1 MSGAGIV
8 IAGGYLLFLAY
19 SIATNTVYRFQKY
32 SLYWLIVGT
41 IFVNIGVGIF
51 NKNPIFEFELLY
63 IAGMLITQHRH
74 FKINKNVLMAALI
87 SLLCVGISFAHLTL
101 GIELPNVIPMTE
113 RMDDA
118 YYVGLGILSRAKF
131 TSFNSMQ
138 FVYYIFF
145 VLIVVISIPKLDS
158 NDRKELLF
166 YIKKAFHVFFV
177 FWCIEFVINNF
188 YSPKLIRDIVYS
200 AFKVVDEGRTYYP
213 DFRNGYYGFDGLFTE
228 QSYIGV
234 MIVYYSIIYKNGL
247 QSMKDCLWHIFS
259 IGILIMNGSSTGQLL
274 IPFALFILL
283 KQYKLPQYI
292 TKKRFNFLITL
303 FGLLICFGVVAIF
316 YAIRTGLI
324 YELYENLIT
333 KLMAYMVG
341 GSGYSTANQRSAA
354 IRALGNQ
361 IAWNAFIQCPLFG
374 VGIGTTR
381 AYGVI
386 TGALTCSGI
395 LGMLAHLSFI
405 KNAFSIKLRKKN
417 IVLLI
422 IVFLYL
428 YMTLMPWYIYYPTFI
443 PLYLCFWD
451 DDKNENIIE
460 LFDGSI

>member
-1 MSGAGIV
+1 MSAAGIA
-8 IAGGYLLFLAY
+8 IAGGYLLFFIY
-19 SIATNTVYRFQKY
+19 SIATNTLYRFQKY

-51 NKNPIFEFELLY
+51 GKSPVFEFELLY
-63 IAGMLITQHRH
+63 IAGIVMTQRQL
-74 FKINKNVLMAALI
+74 FKIKKKVLIAA
-87 SLLCVGISFAHLTL
+87 SVPLLCVGISFAHLIS
-101 GIELPNVIPMTE
+101 GINLPYVIPMTE

-118 YYVGLGILSRAKF
+118 YYVGLGVLSRAKF

-145 VLIVVISIPKLDS
+145 VLIVALSIPKLDS
-158 NDRKELLF
+158 NDRKELLL

-188 YSPKLIRDIVYS
+188 YSPKFIRDIVYS
-200 AFKVVDEGRTYYP
+200 VFNVVDEWGTYYP

-234 MIVYYSIIYKNGL
+234 MVIYYSIIYKNGL
-247 QSMKDCLWHIFS
+247 LSMKDCLWHIFS

-274 IPFALFILL
+274 ILFALFILL
-283 KQYKLPQYI
+283 KQYVLPRNI
-292 TKKRFNFLITL
+292 TKKRFNFLIAL
-303 FGLLICFGVVAIF
+303 VGLLICFCIVAIF
-316 YAIRTGLI
+316 YGIRTGLLN
-324 YELYENLIT
+324 ELYEALIT
-333 KLMAYMVG
+333 KLMAYMEG

-361 IAWNAFIQCPLFG
+361 IARSTFVQCPLFG

-395 LGMLAHLSFI
+395 LGMIAHLSFI

-451 DDKNENIIE
+451 DDKNENQIG
-460 LFDGSI
+460 LFDGNI